1 MWAKLNIDVSN
12 RCCNIDKALVNLSNY
27 HDVSSHGAVT
37 NPKIRRKMDK
47 KLQNSTEQMIG
58 RFGSFASH
66 MLTLT
71 MNDKTNWNLSET
83 AVKQAIKYFVVS
95 LNFRMWGHASRKDK
109 TRAKSQIIAIPVC
122 EGLKSQ
128 KRVHVHMLLGN
139 IPDAEIPA
147 LEATILEIWRKTS
160 IGLERMCLDPLHDLD
175 GAVFYLAKEVGY
187 INNDAVDWETASI
200 PSVLYTPP
208 KPQPGQRV
216 TA

>member
-1 MWAKLNIDVSN
+1 
-12 RCCNIDKALVNLSNY
+12 
-27 HDVSSHGAVT
+27 
-37 NPKIRRKMDK
+37 MDK
-47 KLQNSTEQMIG
+47 KLQSSTEQMIG

-71 MNDKTNWNLSET
+71 MNDKLNWNLSEN
-83 AVKQAIKYFVVS
+83 AVKQAIKYFVVA
-95 LNFRMWGHASRKDK
+95 LNYRIWGHASRKDK
-109 TRAKSQIIAIPVC
+109 TKARCQIIAIPVC

-139 IPDAEIPA
+139 IPEAKIPA
-147 LEATILEIWRKTS
+147 LEATILEIWAKTR
-160 IGLERMCLDPLHDLD
+160 IGLERMCLELVYDVD
-175 GAVFYLAKEVGY
+175 GAVFYLTKEVGY

-208 KPQPGQRV
+208 KPQLGQRV